1 VTAAGPNPP
10 ALSAD
15 YFDGVSARARR
26 VELRLHG
33 RVLHID
39 ADGLALRWPLA
50 ELRWPERTRHGARVA
65 HFRDGGSVQA
75 LDAQA
80 WDRWARASGI
90 GESSIVRAQQNW
102 RGTLVAGMLLMLLV
116 AAGYRWGVPWLA
128 RATLAALPA
137 SADRAIGAAVLRSF
151 DGALLQPST
160 VASARQQQ
168 LRAAFA
174 QAVAQADPA
183 LGRPPYELRFY
194 ASPKHGSGADARSH
208 LGPNAFALPGG
219 TIVVTDE
226 MLQLLQGRDDV
237 LIGVLGHE
245 LGHVRR
251 RHGMRLLVQATLI
264 GTAAS
269 IAWGDFS
276 SVLAAAPAL
285 LGQSA
290 YSRDFEREADDDAIT
305 LLRANG
311 QSPAVMTELFERLA
325 AQRPTAG
332 RTDQKDSAGADFD
345 LGIAL
350 ASHPADA
357 ERMRRFRDAAAR

>member
-1 VTAAGPNPP
+1 MTTTTAALP
-10 ALSAD
+10 ANH
-15 YFDGVSARARR
+15 FDGVSARARR
-26 VELRLHG
+26 VQLSIQAGALH
-33 RVLHID
+33 V
-39 ADGLALRWPLA
+39 DGDGVALRVPLA
-50 ELRWPERTRHGARVA
+50 EVQWPERTRHGARVA
-65 HFRDGGSVQA
+65 HFRGGGSVQA
-75 LDAQA
+75 LDAAA
-80 WDRWARASGI
+80 WDAWARDAGVH
-90 GESSIVRAQQNW
+90 ESLVVKAQQSW
-102 RGTLVAGMLLMLLV
+102 RRSLVAVLLLLALA

-137 SADRAIGAAVLRSF
+137 SADRAVGDATLRGF
-151 DGALLQPST
+151 DGVLLLPSA
-160 VASARQQQ
+160 VPAARQQQ
-168 LRAAFA
+168 LREAFA
-174 QAVAQADPA
+174 AAAERADPP
-183 LGRPPYELRFY
+183 GHRPAYELRFY
-194 ASPKHGSGADARSH
+194 ASPRLGTGPEARTR

-251 RHGMRLLVQATLI
+251 RHGMRMLVQATLI

-276 SVLAAAPAL
+276 TVLAAAPAL

-290 YSRDFEREADDDAIT
+290 YSRGFEREADDDAIR

-311 QSPAVMTELFERLA
+311 LSPAVMVELFERLRATRQAGHEDA
-325 AQRPTAG
+325 A
-332 RTDQKDSAGADFD
+332 KDGFD

-357 ERMRRFRDAAAR
+357 ERTQHFRDAAAR